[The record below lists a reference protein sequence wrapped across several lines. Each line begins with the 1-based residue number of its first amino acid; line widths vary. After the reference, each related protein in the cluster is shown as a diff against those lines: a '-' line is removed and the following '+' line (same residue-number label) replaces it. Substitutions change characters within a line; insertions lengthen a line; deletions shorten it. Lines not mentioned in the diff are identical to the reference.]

1 MRSAPIF
8 QPALGSYRSVCLDQA
23 CGDGLSFAAQ
33 YPVDEYAASLA
44 SGAARLELWTNLPV
58 SQDSSES
65 TSRPVAWNAYPLLP
79 VKAALDRATGY
90 SFVARL
96 QCLPAASEGVFNFTY
111 RIVHPDGQIDWLGS
125 PSTDGRIHL
134 PSSDAFPP
142 SIRQVV
148 LPQRGTRLELS
159 AFQEHDHSVE
169 LATLTPGRSASAT
182 SLSFD
187 IDASDVQSGLV
198 IERTKSTWCTSR
210 RFQSLHEVSPDF
222 AAGLLVLELSKAAA
236 GEVLVLIPIFDDTVL
251 PPRLVRSSSSNSK
264 VTFQIEVAS
273 PQSQV
278 KIALALGSAAQLERT
293 IKACRSHAA
302 RLLRTC
308 AHEPLGLP
316 WSAAKAL
323 EVEAPL
329 AAGMEVVTADS
340 KPYSEP
346 ECVDISFYSDS
357 TAVEGT
363 ISTQGMED
371 SQLLSSAEDSQSV
384 CDSDD
389 ASTIHEDRTNHADH
403 PPSSGQP
410 RVGFGFC
417 TWEAM
422 QNHERRPY
430 LSEVVA
436 ALEAAE
442 KRTGTGSITS
452 LLIDDGWQ
460 DVLHAQDHR
469 GRLSSFDMDP
479 AMLDVGDAAHPHD
492 DSQSVLVSYVG
503 YIRDRFPSI
512 RSIGCW
518 MTLAGYWDGINP
530 EGSIASSLS
539 SPLRSMRIQD
549 AFRHADREWW
559 VPATELDMHLFWDK
573 AFHSLRSSG
582 IDLVKIDAQA
592 EWEWAQGPT
601 GPLAK
606 GSNAMMPGGG
616 KLGKAMFEAMEGAAA
631 RYFGSGGV
639 IHSMAFTPALTNTAR
654 TLHSQGMT
662 IRCTDDFFPNIP
674 DAHRH
679 HLAHNVYNALLLPEH
694 VCDADMLAHCRTEAD
709 SQQDFTGYHASFRAF
724 TDAKLW
730 LSNRADAPTSTSM
743 RALAAP
749 AKLSCQSERVRVQE
763 KGRLLSNAA
772 FEDLIGEG
780 AGPALKL
787 GVWHET
793 ARSATLGL
801 WNLRGA
807 GASTFDVLDI
817 EQLLQM
823 HDQQVAVRSFRS
835 GKTWLLSR
843 QSSEENS
850 GLLSATIEAGSWEV
864 LTVAPVHVV
873 PATNVGVAVLGSTQ
887 HFMTPEGVSLVTISA
902 SGSTDEGLKKRRSSV
917 SRRPS
922 HQRRHSTRSTSTC
935 DDSASET
942 SLIAHCPTNK
952 LVQEVPSDSRAVLL
966 SLALI
971 NGFFAMMQGAVNGAT
986 RTPRTAVGLP
996 RQKSKGGRVD
1006 VVDAMLGLIDQ
1017 LQTLVVFGVLILASW
1032 TFILPTDRKGDATKS
1047 WLPWRN
1053 TKEGDHG
1060 VDGKA
1065 LKRVRLA
1072 PHDAVAT
1079 LKRCLATRTMAPL
1092 HEMPV
1097 AITQPEPT
1105 PPSARSPLSRR
1116 FSRQS
1121 SSDVV
1126 FSCLVD
1132 AATTIGFLV
1141 LCEGKDKIKECTID
1155 RIKYD
1160 CTATP
1165 WISIS
1170 PTGLEEGS
1178 QPWSDKHSAWRVE
1191 VDMQAWMEHQDV
1203 TYVQTI
1209 AAPVRVALRIAAT
1222 G

>member
-8 QPALGSYRSVCLDQA
+8 QPALGSFRSVSLDQV
-23 CGDGLSFAAQ
+23 CGDGLNFAAQ
-33 YPVDEYAASLA
+33 YPVDEYVASLA
-44 SGAARLELWTNLPV
+44 NGAARLELWTNLPV
-58 SQDSSES
+58 SQNSSES

-79 VKAALDRATGY
+79 VRAALDRATGY
-90 SFVARL
+90 SFAARV

-111 RIVHPDGQIDWLGS
+111 RIVHLDGQIDWLGS
-125 PSTDGRIHL
+125 PSTDGRIRL
-134 PSSDAFPP
+134 PSSDTFPP
-142 SIRQVV
+142 AIRQLV
-148 LPQRGTRLELS
+148 LPHRGTRLELS

-222 AAGLLVLELSKAAA
+222 AAGLLVLELNKAAA
-236 GEVLVLIPIFDDTVL
+236 GEVLVLIPVFDDTVL
-251 PPRLVRSSSSNSK
+251 PPRFVRSSSSNNK
-264 VTFQIEVAS
+264 ATFQIEVAS
-273 PQSQV
+273 PHVQV
-278 KIALALGSAAQLERT
+278 KVALALGASTQLEST

-308 AHEPLGLP
+308 GYEPLGLP

-323 EVEAPL
+323 DVEAPL
-329 AAGMEVVTADS
+329 AASIDVVSADT
-340 KPYSEP
+340 KIYSEP

-363 ISTQGMED
+363 ITTQGMED
-371 SQLLSSAEDSQSV
+371 SQLLSTDDTQSIS
-384 CDSDD
+384 DSDD
-389 ASTIHEDRTNHADH
+389 ASTIHEDRTILADS
-403 PPSSGQP
+403 PPGSGQP
-410 RVGFGFC
+410 KAGLGFC

-442 KRTGTGSITS
+442 KRTGPGFITS

-479 AMLDVGDAAHPHD
+479 TMLDVGDAVHPQD
-492 DSQSVLVSYVG
+492 GSQPVLVSYVG

-512 RSIGCW
+512 RSVGCW

-530 EGSIASSLS
+530 DGSIASSLS
-539 SPLRSMRIQD
+539 SPLRSMCIQD
-549 AFRHADREWW
+549 PYRHADRKWW

-582 IDLVKIDAQA
+582 IDYVKIDAQA
-592 EWEWAQGPT
+592 EWEWAQAPT
-601 GPLAK
+601 EPLTK
-606 GSNAMMPGGG
+606 GSNAIMPGGG

-654 TLHSQGMT
+654 TLHGQGMT
-662 IRCTDDFFPNIP
+662 IRCTDDFFSNIP

-694 VCDADMLAHCRTEAD
+694 VCDADMLAHCHIEAA
-709 SQQDFTGYHASFRAF
+709 SRQDFTGYHASFRAF

-730 LSNRADAPTSTSM
+730 VSDRADAPTSASM

-763 KGRLLSNAA
+763 KGHLLSNAA
-772 FEDLIGEG
+772 FEDLIGDG

-793 ARSATLGL
+793 TKSATLGL

-807 GASTFDVLDI
+807 GASTFDALNVG
-817 EQLLQM
+817 QLLQM
-823 HDQQVAVRSFRS
+823 PEQRVAVRSFRS
-835 GKTWLLSR
+835 GKIWLLSG
-843 QSSEENS
+843 QFSEENS
-850 GLLSATIEAGSWEV
+850 GLLGTTLEAGSWEV
-864 LTVAPVHVV
+864 LTVAPVQMV
-873 PATNVGVAVLGSTQ
+873 PSTGVGVAMLGSKM
-887 HFMTPEGVSLVTISA
+887 HFMTPEGISLVTISA
-902 SGSTDEGLKKRRSSV
+902 SSSMDDGLKKRRSSV

-922 HQRRHSTRSTSTC
+922 HQRRHSTRSVSTC

-942 SLIAHCPTNK
+942 SLIAQSATDR
-952 LVQEVPSDSRAVLL
+952 LVPEVPSDSRAVLL
-966 SLALI
+966 SLAVI
-971 NGFFAMMQGAVNGAT
+971 NGFFALMQGAVTGAT
-986 RTPRTAVGLP
+986 GSPRAVAG
-996 RQKSKGGRVD
+996 RQRPKIKRGRVD
-1006 VVDAMLGLIDQ
+1006 MVDTMLGLIDQ

-1032 TFILPTDRKGDATKS
+1032 TFILPTERKGGAAKS

-1053 TKEGDHG
+1053 SQGSDQR
-1060 VDGKA
+1060 VDDNA
-1065 LKRVRLA
+1065 LKRVRLS
-1072 PHDAVAT
+1072 PHDAVTT
-1079 LKRCLATRTMAPL
+1079 LKRCLTSRTMAPL
-1092 HEMPV
+1092 REMPV
-1097 AITQPEPT
+1097 AITEPKLT
-1105 PPSARSPLSRR
+1105 PASPRPPSSRR
-1116 FSRQS
+1116 TSRQS

-1155 RIKYD
+1155 RIRYD

-1170 PTGLEEGS
+1170 PVDLEEGS
-1178 QPWSDKHSAWRVE
+1178 ESWSDKHSAWRVD
-1191 VDMQAWMEHQDV
+1191 VDMEAWTEHQDV

-1222 G
+1222 V